1 MKNTIITSI
10 IASVIGT
17 VIGFIGG
24 VVLAI
29 KDPETITRIKN
40 EIDKKTK
47 KATEPEKSDNDN
59 KDGK

>member
-1 MKNTIITSI
+1 MKKIII
-10 IASVIGT
+10 SVIVAVISA

-29 KDPETITRIKN
+29 KKPETIEQIKD

-59 KDGK
+59 KNDK

>member
-1 MKNTIITSI
+1 MKNIITS
-10 IASVIGT
+10 VIVA
-17 VIGFIGG
+17 VISAVVGFIGG

-29 KDPETITRIKN
+29 KKPETITQIKN

-47 KATEPEKSDNDN
+47 KATEPEKSDNDS